1 MDPCVEAVEVMEVVR
16 CDGGEGG
23 GVRGGREGLGVAVK
37 VTARVEGVMSW
48 CFRRR

>member
-23 GVRGGREGLGVAVK
+23 GGGRWLGVAVK
-37 VTARVEGVMSW
+37 VIARVEGVMSW
-48 CFRRR
+48 CCGRR